1 MSDLITIPRSDWR
14 ALKEAIQLIAIS
26 SKTSDLVNREQACAI
41 LGIDSKTF
49 TNKKIKPD
57 SVNGYGQK
65 FYSRAKLLGLK
76 NK

>member
-1 MSDLITIPRSDWR
+1 MSTDLITIPRSDWR
-14 ALKEAIQLIAIS
+14 ALKEAIQSIS
-26 SKTSDLVNREQACAI
+26 INSQVADLVNREQACEI

-76 NK
+76 K